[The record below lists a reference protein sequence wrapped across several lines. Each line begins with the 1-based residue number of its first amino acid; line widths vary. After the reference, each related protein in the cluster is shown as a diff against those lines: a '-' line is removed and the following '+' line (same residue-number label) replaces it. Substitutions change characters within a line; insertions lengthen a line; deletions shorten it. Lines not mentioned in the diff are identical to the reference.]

1 MLYYLGTT
9 DYASQEVPII
19 PKHRKAPFSNKRP
32 PGASLP
38 DTTSSVGTVS
48 GSNPTNEDRGQLMS
62 QIMDMQRALQALAE
76 SNSQL
81 MAEMERN
88 KFYQRQ
94 HSSKESH
101 QQQQQQQQQQH
112 SDGPRNKRKLSGT
125 FNHYRDRMQHSSS
138 DSESAGTGAP
148 SPTFSEDSSQ
158 GNARG
163 SRTHRREQFK
173 QQR

>member
-1 MLYYLGTT
+1 MFCLGAIE
-9 DYASQEVPII
+9 YASQEVPII
-19 PKHRKAPFSNKRP
+19 PKHRKKAGTISNKRT

-38 DTTSSVGTVS
+38 DTSSSVRTVS

-101 QQQQQQQQQQH
+101 QQQQKQQQH

>member
-9 DYASQEVPII
+9 EYASQEVPII

-94 HSSKESH
+94 HSSNESH
-101 QQQQQQQQQQH
+101 QQQQQQQQH

>member
-1 MLYYLGTT
+1 M
-9 DYASQEVPII
+9 PII

-48 GSNPTNEDRGQLMS
+48 GSNPTNEDHGQLLS
-62 QIMDMQRALQALAE
+62 QIMDLQRALQALAE

-94 HSSKESH
+94 HSSKESQQQQR

-112 SDGPRNKRKLSGT
+112 SDGPRKRKLSGT

-163 SRTHRREQFK
+163 SRTH
-173 QQR
+173 

>member
-9 DYASQEVPII
+9 EYASQEVLII

-48 GSNPTNEDRGQLMS
+48 GSNPTNEDRGQLLS

-94 HSSKESH
+94 HSSKESN
-101 QQQQQQQQQQH
+101 QQQQQQQQQH

-138 DSESAGTGAP
+138 DSESARTGAP

>member
-1 MLYYLGTT
+1 M
-9 DYASQEVPII
+9 
-19 PKHRKAPFSNKRP
+19 
-32 PGASLP
+32 
-38 DTTSSVGTVS
+38 GTVS
-48 GSNPTNEDRGQLMS
+48 GSNPTNEDRGQLLS

-94 HSSKESH
+94 HSSKESN
-101 QQQQQQQQQQH
+101 QQQQQH

-138 DSESAGTGAP
+138 DSESARTGAP

>member
-1 MLYYLGTT
+1 LYYLGTT
-9 DYASQEVPII
+9 EYASQEVPII

-101 QQQQQQQQQQH
+101 QQQQHQQH
-112 SDGPRNKRKLSGT
+112 SDGPSNKRKLSGT

-138 DSESAGTGAP
+138 DSESARTGAP

>member
-1 MLYYLGTT
+1 
-9 DYASQEVPII
+9 
-19 PKHRKAPFSNKRP
+19 
-32 PGASLP
+32 
-38 DTTSSVGTVS
+38 VGTVS
-48 GSNPTNEDRGQLMS
+48 GSNPTNEDHGQLLS

-94 HSSKESH
+94 HSSKES

-112 SDGPRNKRKLSGT
+112 SDGPRKRKLSGT

-163 SRTHRREQFK
+163 SRRTHRREQFK

>member
-9 DYASQEVPII
+9 EYASQEVPII

-94 HSSKESH
+94 HSSKESN
-101 QQQQQQQQQQH
+101 QQQQQQQQQH

-138 DSESAGTGAP
+138 DSESARTGAP

>member
-1 MLYYLGTT
+1 M
-9 DYASQEVPII
+9 
-19 PKHRKAPFSNKRP
+19 
-32 PGASLP
+32 
-38 DTTSSVGTVS
+38 GTVS
-48 GSNPTNEDRGQLMS
+48 GSNPTNEDRGQLLS

-94 HSSKESH
+94 HSSKESN
-101 QQQQQQQQQQH
+101 QQQQQH

>member
-1 MLYYLGTT
+1 LYYLGTT
-9 DYASQEVPII
+9 EYASQEVPII

-94 HSSKESH
+94 HSSKESN
-101 QQQQQQQQQQH
+101 QQQQQQQQQH

-138 DSESAGTGAP
+138 DSESARTGAP